1 MRIIKLN
8 ATHSTNDY
16 LRELTLS
23 ESCEDFTCVI
33 AKQQSKGK
41 GQFGSKW
48 VSREGKNLTFSVYKK
63 DLSVNTDDQFLVSM
77 VSALA
82 VYKTVSD
89 LNLKLISVKWPN
101 DILAEQKKISGILI
115 ENNIRQQQI
124 TSSIIG
130 IGLNVNQ
137 VDFSNLPKAS
147 SLKVLTGVT
156 YFLDE
161 LLLSTIQNLKHYFSI
176 LESTGKEYIIELY
189 NNVLFRKNKPS
200 MFEVEGSVSV
210 GIIKNVSLNGRLF
223 IEFEDEVLK
232 SFNLKEVKHIY

>member
-23 ESCEDFTCVI
+23 ESCEDFTCVV

-48 VSREGKNLTFSVYKK
+48 VSREGENLTFSVYKK

-147 SLKVLTGVT
+147 SLKALTGVT

-176 LESTGKEYIIELY
+176 LESTDKELIIEAY
-189 NNVLFRKNKPS
+189 NKVLFRKNKPS
-200 MFEVEGSVSV
+200 MFEVEGRVSV
-210 GIIKNVSLNGRLF
+210 GIIKNVSLNGSLF